1 VDISMRSVRRI
12 ISFLVFLLLVQAT
25 LIAGDKSKA
34 RTIDSKQDLI
44 NLENEWWTAFK
55 TRDKAVL
62 ERILAD
68 EFRSFNNAAA
78 NPETKRQW
86 IDGVTDAS
94 FRIDSY
100 SIERMD
106 VIVAADT
113 AVVAVHYSVH
123 RADQDIASSERKCDL
138 DTFVRRNG
146 HWQALATAAVP
157 VRTGK

>member
-1 VDISMRSVRRI
+1 MNRFVRSVRVI
-12 ISFLVFLLLVQAT
+12 IRFLVCLLLVQAAVV
-25 LIAGDKSKA
+25 AGNKSKA

-44 NLENEWWTAFK
+44 NLEKEWWEAFK

-86 IDGVTDAS
+86 IDGVMS
-94 FRIDSY
+94 FRMDSY

-106 VIVAADT
+106 VIVAGDT

-123 RADQDIASSERKCDL
+123 KTGEDKSSSERKCDL
-138 DTFVRRNG
+138 DTFIRRNG
-146 HWQALATAAVP
+146 RWQALATAAIP
-157 VRTGK
+157 VRAVK